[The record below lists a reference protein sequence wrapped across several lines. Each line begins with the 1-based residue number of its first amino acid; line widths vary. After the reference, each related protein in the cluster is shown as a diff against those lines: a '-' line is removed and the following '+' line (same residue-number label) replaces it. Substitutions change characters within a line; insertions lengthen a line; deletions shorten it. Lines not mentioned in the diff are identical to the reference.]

1 MQKSNPFYFYITAVF
16 FTVALFSSLF
26 SSLAN
31 ANPRNLTGAKDI
43 PDNKGVEYTIMLL
56 NVIDEGKYQL
66 YRKAMRP
73 VFEAAGGVLEREFS
87 IGAKVNGNLELGPVN
102 RMILFYY
109 NTANGGANL
118 VASEGYKKVRPMMDA
133 AVDNIKFIQGRSLVV
148 GMSGSDLDN
157 RAYVIK
163 ITDFNEL
170 DATTARKAVVS
181 KIVPYKMRKERVIK
195 VERMN
200 IKQKVDQLAIYYW
213 DSEQARQKMLAD
225 KALLQA
231 FGEFNKTYTHSFA
244 YLTLTAM
251 SGI

>member
-1 MQKSNPFYFYITAVF
+1 MQKSNPFYFYVAAVF
-16 FTVALFSSLF
+16 FAVTLFSSLF

-31 ANPRNLTGAKDI
+31 ANPQNLTGAKDI

-109 NTANGGANL
+109 NTPNGGANL

-133 AVDNIKFIQGRSLVV
+133 AVDNIKFIQGSSLVA

-157 RAYVIK
+157 RVYVMK

-181 KIVPYKMRKERVIK
+181 KVEPYKVRKERVIK
-195 VERMN
+195 VERIN

-213 DSEQARQKMLAD
+213 DSEQA
-225 KALLQA
+225 
-231 FGEFNKTYTHSFA
+231 
-244 YLTLTAM
+244 
-251 SGI
+251 